1 MQEYAIHK
9 ILHHCFSAQYEL
21 PGRERGWL
29 GREWPYFSADVF
41 TSQLLRLCGQQIQLP
56 FSVTWSTEIDPRR
69 ADMQTWLV
77 TPLPRFETENIDLVE
92 HETNSPRKSGLKLRE
107 SARVKQRA
115 DKASSSVGVVN
126 VVK

>member
-1 MQEYAIHK
+1 MNGNDHTSPPTCLHLNYCGYVVNK
-9 ILHHCFSAQYEL
+9 I
-21 PGRERGWL
+21 
-29 GREWPYFSADVF
+29 
-41 TSQLLRLCGQQIQLP
+41 QLLLV
-56 FSVTWSTEIDPRR
+56 FTWSTEIDLQR

-92 HETNSPRKSGLKLRE
+92 HETNSPRKSGLKFRE
-107 SARVKQRA
+107 RARVEQRA